1 MKYFHYFLMSMLIL
15 ISSCKEDEKEMDID
29 YLNLSQLSIDEA
41 KRNVLGQWFV
51 VTVDQKGFYAYVPAN
66 ISERSIERMSDQ
78 YNVERWSKDSDG
90 LLAIVNNADNDA
102 TIVTDTIS
110 FQYIRR
116 NYLFYSFKSAPNTMF
131 FLSKYKSMDEY
142 HKIFGL

>member
-1 MKYFHYFLMSMLIL
+1 MKYLHYFLMSMLIL

-66 ISERSIERMSDQ
+66 ISERSIERMSDK
-78 YNVERWSKDSDG
+78 YNVEQWIKDSEG

-102 TIVTDTIS
+102 TIATDTIS

-116 NYLFYSFKSAPNTMF
+116 NYLFYYHKSAPNTMF

-142 HKIFGL
+142 YKIFGL